1 MIPLSIQI
9 KIILFSFFF
18 GIFFFLT
25 YQLVKKAIYCQNVF
39 FRIMN
44 TFSFILL
51 HTLLYFLG
59 LEYISDG
66 ILHIYSLFL
75 IMVGFVVSSVIA
87 RNKKR

>member
-25 YQLVKKAIYCQNVF
+25 YTLVKKAIYCKNVF
-39 FRIMN
+39 FRIIN

-51 HTLLYFLG
+51 LTLFYFLG
-59 LEYISDG
+59 LERISDG
-66 ILHIYSLFL
+66 ILHPYSLFL
-75 IMVGFVVSSVIA
+75 IMLGFVVSDIIA
-87 RNKKR
+87 RLKKK

>member
-9 KIILFSFFF
+9 KIIIYSFFF
-18 GIFFFLT
+18 GVFFFLM
-25 YQLVKKAIYCQNVF
+25 YHLVKKALYCQNSF
-39 FRIMN
+39 FRIIN

-51 HTLLYFLG
+51 LTLSYFAG

-75 IMVGFVVSSVIA
+75 IVAGFVVASMIA
-87 RNKKR
+87 RNQKR